1 MLIGGCNLGVTVY
14 NMLLSLV
21 YGREGVINCD
31 TIIMFDVELV
41 VALLALMA
49 APLHGCCAHVATL
62 HA

>member
-1 MLIGGCNLGVTVY
+1 MVGVNVPDT
-14 NMLLSLV
+14 LLSSA
-21 YGREGVINCD
+21 YRREGVIHCD
-31 TIIMFDVELV
+31 TNILFDVELL